1 MIIFVAGGWST
12 SSQTLVYR
20 LEDFYKTRSYDLKSG
35 GGVGQLSIR
44 VKTLK
49 LLKLKF
55 YNKIGKN
62 LIFSQHLFPTKNALD
77 LLDSWFGLDNIKFI
91 VTYRNIFDTIN
102 NLLKK
107 KEEVNSF
114 QFLRSKFYPTY
125 ENFDISKYGINIL
138 DALMLVNFYA
148 MWFKVE
154 KENYIKNLQFIS
166 FDENT
171 RDIETVNLKLSKFL
185 GKEIKLKDGLSGQ
198 IYKKKQFELKEN
210 LKIFLKEYSESF
222 VDIDFTRIGL

>member
-1 MIIFVAGGWST
+1 
-12 SSQTLVYR
+12 
-20 LEDFYKTRSYDLKSG
+20 
-35 GGVGQLSIR
+35 
-44 VKTLK
+44 
-49 LLKLKF
+49 
-55 YNKIGKN
+55 
-62 LIFSQHLFPTKNALD
+62 
-77 LLDSWFGLDNIKFI
+77 
-91 VTYRNIFDTIN
+91 
-102 NLLKK
+102 
-107 KEEVNSF
+107 
-114 QFLRSKFYPTY
+114 
-125 ENFDISKYGINIL
+125 
-138 DALMLVNFYA
+138 MLVNFYA

-198 IYKKKQFELKEN
+198 IYKKKKFKLKKN

>member
-1 MIIFVAGGWST
+1 
-12 SSQTLVYR
+12 
-20 LEDFYKTRSYDLKSG
+20 
-35 GGVGQLSIR
+35 
-44 VKTLK
+44 
-49 LLKLKF
+49 
-55 YNKIGKN
+55 
-62 LIFSQHLFPTKNALD
+62 
-77 LLDSWFGLDNIKFI
+77 
-91 VTYRNIFDTIN
+91 
-102 NLLKK
+102 
-107 KEEVNSF
+107 
-114 QFLRSKFYPTY
+114 
-125 ENFDISKYGINIL
+125 
-138 DALMLVNFYA
+138 MLVNFYA

-185 GKEIKLKDGLSGQ
+185 GKKIKLKDGLSGQ

>member
-1 MIIFVAGGWST
+1 M
-12 SSQTLVYR
+12 
-20 LEDFYKTRSYDLKSG
+20 
-35 GGVGQLSIR
+35 
-44 VKTLK
+44 
-49 LLKLKF
+49 
-55 YNKIGKN
+55 
-62 LIFSQHLFPTKNALD
+62 
-77 LLDSWFGLDNIKFI
+77 
-91 VTYRNIFDTIN
+91 
-102 NLLKK
+102 
-107 KEEVNSF
+107 
-114 QFLRSKFYPTY
+114 RSKFYPTY

-210 LKIFLKEYSESF
+210 LKIF
-222 VDIDFTRIGL
+222 